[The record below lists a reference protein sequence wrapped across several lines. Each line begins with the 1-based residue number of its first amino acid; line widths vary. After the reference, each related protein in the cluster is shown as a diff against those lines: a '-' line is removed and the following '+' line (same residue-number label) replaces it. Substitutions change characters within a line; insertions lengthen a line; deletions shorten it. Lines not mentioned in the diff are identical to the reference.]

1 MRLKLLGS
9 AAGGGLPQW
18 NCACPNCRRARA
30 GDPRTRPRTNA
41 SLAVSPDGEAWY
53 IVNASPFIHQQIE
66 NFPSLHPGPSI
77 RFTPIR
83 GVLLTDAELDHTLGL
98 LQMRESAELDV
109 YASEP
114 VLAALEGPF
123 PVRRIMERYARIEW
137 RLAAPGQPFSLFD
150 GRLEILPY
158 QTGVKPPRYAA
169 DLRLRP
175 PERGAGDAG
184 HAPWVLGYRI
194 TDRQT
199 GGVAAYAPGIEAW
212 TQELLDFLTAADI
225 VFIDGTLWEA
235 DELVRLGISGLTAA
249 DMGHVP
255 IAGRDGSL
263 EHLAEL
269 PARRKILIHVNNT
282 NPVLDEASPE
292 FRLISRHGI
301 EVGADGMELEL

>member
-30 GDPRTRPRTNA
+30 GDPHTRPRTNA

-53 IVNASPFIHQQIE
+53 IVNASPYIHQQIE
-66 NFPSLHPGPSI
+66 SAPSLHPGPSI

-123 PVRRIMERYARIEW
+123 PVRRILERYARMKW
-137 RLAAPGQPFSLFD
+137 RPVAPGESFALFD
-150 GRLEILPY
+150 GRLEILPF

-169 DLRLRP
+169 DMRLHP
-175 PERGAGDAG
+175 PERIAGDAVQ
-184 HAPWVLGYRI
+184 APWVLGYKI

-199 GGVAAYAPGIEAW
+199 GGVAVYAPGIETW
-212 TQELLDFLTAADI
+212 TRELLDQLASAECI
-225 VFIDGTLWEA
+225 FIDGTLWEA
-235 DELVRLGISGLTAA
+235 DELVRMGISELTAA

-263 EHLAEL
+263 ERIAKL
-269 PARRKILIHVNNT
+269 PAKRKILVHVNNT